1 MRLLDNKGHRKVE
14 MSEEQ
19 RIGDRM
25 VNTWLLIRK
34 WDNLVV
40 TAPQLGGRV
49 VLRPALPGNH
59 WPLGGIKT

>member
-1 MRLLDNKGHRKVE
+1 MDNKGHRKVE

-40 TAPQLGGRV
+40 TVP
-49 VLRPALPGNH
+49 
-59 WPLGGIKT
+59 